1 MEFTKISFLQDRP
14 LIMWQMNANY
24 HMIGAICPIP
34 FGSSCILLNY
44 HSHPLVSFLTHYYLV
59 PEYLTNVFS
68 FTLICTIFLSFS
80 TLDFLVF
87 TFSYLCSTIFPVVLC
102 KWCLIHYFA
111 SISLSFD
118 YLFTFK
124 FTQLGIFSFFF
135 YFLYGCFVFF
145 FFFLEYLY
153 PGSTHYH

>member
-1 MEFTKISFLQDRP
+1 
-14 LIMWQMNANY
+14 MNANY
-24 HMIGAICPIP
+24 HMIGAICLIP

-44 HSHPLVSFLTHYYLV
+44 HPHPLVSFLLTHYYLV

-68 FTLICTIFLSFS
+68 FPLICTIVLSFS
-80 TLDFLVF
+80 TLDFLIF
-87 TFSYLCSTIFPVVLC
+87 TFSYLCSTIFPVFLC

-124 FTQLGIFSFFF
+124 FTQLGVFFLLFFF
-135 YFLYGCFVFF
+135 YFLYGCFVCVFF
-145 FFFLEYLY
+145 RVFISRQHALPLDTHSFTSEQCSCYFL
-153 PGSTHYH
+153 